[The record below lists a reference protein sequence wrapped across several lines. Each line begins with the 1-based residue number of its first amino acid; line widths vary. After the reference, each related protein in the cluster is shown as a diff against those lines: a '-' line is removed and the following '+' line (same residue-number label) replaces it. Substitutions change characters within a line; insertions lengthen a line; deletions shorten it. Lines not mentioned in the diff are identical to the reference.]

1 MVGGNIQ
8 LMSAAVIKIFII
20 IIFTI
25 CICQSA
31 VLTAGEVATTEKE
44 GAASARLCAGWLT
57 VQVGSGR
64 LSPFLKESHSLHQV
78 MRLPSPSLLECK
90 LHAHSTVSACS
101 CVPNTCQGGWH
112 VGVQ

>member
-44 GAASARLCAGWLT
+44 GAACARLW
-57 VQVGSGR
+57 GSGPR
-64 LSPFLKESHSLHQV
+64 LSPFLGASRSLQQV
-78 MRLPSPSLLECK
+78 MRLPSPALLECK
-90 LHAHSTVSACS
+90 LHAHSTVSACN
-101 CVPNTCQGGWH
+101 CVPSTCQGGWH